1 MPRVALV
8 TCAELPD
15 LDTDD
20 QLVVEPLRSHRVEV
34 ETPVWDDPAVDW
46 TAFDLAVLRNPWDY
60 ARRRE
65 QFLAWAHAVP
75 RLLNP
80 AKVVEWNTDKVYL
93 RELAAAGLPVVPTT
107 WLAPGD
113 AGDPAA
119 VLPSEGEYVVKPS
132 VSAGSADT
140 GRYRLDDAEQRALAV
155 AQAEKLLARGST
167 VMLQPYLSAVDTAGE
182 TAMLHIGGEF
192 SHAIRKGALLDGP
205 DLRDGRPLWSEQI
218 DPREP
223 TPAEAEL
230 ARRTLDAIP
239 GSDGLL
245 YARVDTIPGPTGT
258 PVILEVELTEPSLFL
273 ATSPGAPERLA
284 GAIVARLH
292 GR

>member
-20 QLVVEPLRSHRVEV
+20 QLAVEPLRSLGVEV
-34 ETPVWDDPAVDW
+34 ATPVWDDPAVDW
-46 TAFDLAVLRNPWDY
+46 AAFDLVVLRNPWDY

-113 AGDPAA
+113 AAD
-119 VLPSEGEYVVKPS
+119 LPHEGEYVVKPS

-140 GRYRLDDAEQRALAV
+140 GRYRLDDTGHRALAV
-155 AQAEKLLARGST
+155 AHARKLLDRGSI

-182 TAMLHIGGEF
+182 TAMLHIGGAF

-223 TPAEAEL
+223 TAAEREL

-239 GSDGLL
+239 GSDTLL
-245 YARVDTIPGPTGT
+245 YARVDTIPGPDGT

-273 ATSPGAPERLA
+273 ATSPGAPQRLA
-284 GAIVARLH
+284 RAILARV
-292 GR
+292 